1 MLAIHLHLS
10 SVLPQVFQ
18 LQVFQ
23 LRVFQ
28 LRVFQLR
35 GPEFQ
40 VLQELAQQVY
50 RLEFLELLA
59 FPWGLELLAFPL

>member
-23 LRVFQ
+23 LR
-28 LRVFQLR
+28 

-40 VLQELAQQVY
+40 VLQELAQQAY

-59 FPWGLELLAFPL
+59 FL